1 VVNFLTEL
9 FDDGAAFRTLALY
22 RSAIASL
29 HAYVGDI
36 PVSLTQVVTDFFRA
50 IRAERPPRPRYERLW
65 HLEPVLRLLESWG
78 PNADM
83 PLPRLTKKL
92 TFLLACA
99 NQNRASDSAAIA
111 VSSVVIDRHGARFT
125 VVAPK
130 ERSSRRYDRS
140 DMVERIED
148 PARCVVRCMETYLS
162 RTTGFRVGVPDRLLL
177 TTVPPIHA
185 ATPQTIAKWNLAC
198 MAAAGIDTM
207 EFKSH
212 SIRAVATTTA
222 VAAGAPAWQVAHG
235 KWASVRTMNTFYNRA
250 APTPAQ
256 GQSPRAGVTARIL
269 RPPHRTTRSQEDA
282 PEDGSLRSPQS
293 GRSPTIG
300 EG

>member
-1 VVNFLTEL
+1 MAHLRRNLRAIGLSERAATLVSARGAPSTRRHYDAAWHRWGCWCDSRNIDPVRGDASTVVNFLTEL

-92 TFLLACA
+92 TFSLACA

-222 VAAGAPAWQVAHG
+222 VAAGAPA
-235 KWASVRTMNTFYNRA
+235 
-250 APTPAQ
+250 
-256 GQSPRAGVTARIL
+256 
-269 RPPHRTTRSQEDA
+269 
-282 PEDGSLRSPQS
+282 
-293 GRSPTIG
+293 
-300 EG
+300 